1 MTTLARSMIVRAT
14 VVTGMPRC
22 GRDLRG
28 VSVGL
33 RWSLTPLGA
42 WRPPR
47 PGTVTWI
54 AESAR
59 RRSRAAAAV
68 VWLSAAVGP
77 QREGCGHPA
86 TLEREDSVAD
96 GVDASVDDVEPSR
109 TRRRRCIAAG
119 GQPRL

>member
-1 MTTLARSMIVRAT
+1 MIVRAT
-14 VVTGMPRC
+14 VVTGMPRWVVIC
-22 GRDLRG
+22 AG

-54 AESAR
+54 AVSAR

-77 QREGCGHPA
+77 HASVAAIQRPSSVR
-86 TLEREDSVAD
+86 TPVAD
-96 GVDASVDDVEPSR
+96 GVDASVQDVEPSGLFK
-109 TRRRRCIAAG
+109 TPLYLAG